1 MRVAWGVDTV
11 QDHWQDRARL
21 YSNAVCGRFGATP
34 VFLYGR
40 SNRRLLG
47 RPSAPCTVFEVT
59 DVLLSGPCPARSDL
73 HRQYLCRLFLFFPS
87 SFFSAAS
94 RHPPSYHISLQHH
107 RSPMASASDKRTAPN
122 TGPFSAWLARFNLRT
137 SSGLSPEM
145 DAPVQEIQPSLD
157 DDAPCDW
164 RSRAYTGDP
173 HAQVVMGMLH
183 ESGRG
188 VERRYV

>member
-21 YSNAVCGRFGATP
+21 YSNAVCRFGATP

-73 HRQYLCRLFLFFPS
+73 HRQYLCRLFLFFLSLLPP
-87 SFFSAAS
+87 AT
-94 RHPPSYHISLQHH
+94 RHP
-107 RSPMASASDKRTAPN
+107 T
-122 TGPFSAWLARFNLRT
+122 
-137 SSGLSPEM
+137 
-145 DAPVQEIQPSLD
+145 
-157 DDAPCDW
+157 
-164 RSRAYTGDP
+164 
-173 HAQVVMGMLH
+173 
-183 ESGRG
+183 
-188 VERRYV
+188 